1 MSPRFAIIGI
11 VVLVLLLLG
20 VNSVYVVKETEKAVK
35 LRFGEL
41 VQDNIQP
48 GLHFKYPLADD
59 IRKVDGRV
67 LTLDAET
74 ESFFTSERKRLMVDS
89 YAKWR
94 VANVGD
100 YYRATGGDELLA
112 QNRLANRIND
122 GLRNQFGVRTLHE
135 VVSGERDQLM
145 MEILNNLNQTV
156 RISLGIEVI
165 DVRVKRIDLPDEVS
179 EPVFRRMTAERE
191 KEARELRAKGNEQAE
206 IIRADADRQK
216 TIIEANAYSES
227 EKIRGEGDGRAAS
240 LYAAAFEKDP
250 EFYAFTRSLNAYRNS
265 FSSKG
270 DILLVDPNSDFF
282 RYLDSQG
289 GGQ

>member
-1 MSPRFAIIGI
+1 MNPRFAITGI
-11 VVLVLLLLG
+11 LVLLLLLLG
-20 VNSVYVVKETEKAVK
+20 INSVYVVKETEKAVK

-41 VQDNIQP
+41 IEDNIQP
-48 GLHFKYPLADD
+48 GLHFKYPFADD

-94 VANVGD
+94 VASVGD

-145 MEILNNLNQTV
+145 MEILNDLNQTV
-156 RISLGIEVI
+156 RNSLGIEVI

-179 EPVFRRMTAERE
+179 DQVFRRMTAERE
-191 KEARELRAKGNEQAE
+191 KEARELRAKGKEQAE

-227 EKIRGEGDGRAAS
+227 EKIRGEGDARASA

-250 EFYAFTRSLNAYRNS
+250 EFYAFTRSLNAYRKS

-282 RYLDSQG
+282 RYLDRKG

>member
-1 MSPRFAIIGI
+1 MSPRFAITGI
-11 VVLVLLLLG
+11 LVFLVLLLAA
-20 VNSVYVVKETEKAVK
+20 NSVYVVKETEKAVK

-41 VQDNIQP
+41 IQDDIQP

-59 IRKVDGRV
+59 VRTVDGRV
-67 LTLDAET
+67 LTLDAQT

-112 QNRLANRIND
+112 QNRLANRINT

-145 MEILNNLNQTV
+145 LEILTDLNETV
-156 RISLGIEVI
+156 LESLGIEVI

-179 EPVFRRMTAERE
+179 EQVFRRMTAERE
-191 KEARELRAKGNEQAE
+191 KEARELRAMGNEQAE

-216 TIIEANAYSES
+216 TVIEANAYSES
-227 EKIRGEGDGRAAS
+227 EQIRGEGDARAANI
-240 LYAAAFEKDP
+240 YASAFRQNP

-265 FSSKG
+265 FTSKG
-270 DILLVDPNSDFF
+270 DILLVDPDSDFF

-289 GGQ
+289 GE